1 MFLEHTNKFENKRKE
16 GIGMTKKTK
25 SGVALL
31 MAMAL
36 VTGMST
42 NALAAG
48 KTVNAY
54 KNNTYDSRGSDAKN
68 FYDHVKAYSSGYSG
82 SYKYGNDVSNSDFLS
97 KSSTIKYWA
106 SHGRNNGSVYGDA
119 NSVDVRL
126 SDGFKFSGGNLEFL
140 FLASCYQ
147 LTGAGDNPR
156 ARYANSMIGDKA
168 VRVICGYHEQAPK
181 VGDTIVEKYFFN
193 NPDSGSN
200 DVRDGESVKSAWM
213 KANIRAN
220 SVDGYSAPK
229 NFLVLTHNNSSQYSR
244 FEGYS
249 STTYARPNSST
260 SILRFSMTNQGGVNQ
275 PYSINEADKNEKLTS
290 LEVPNYT
297 LKVQEVSAAPSLE
310 IGGEIGD
317 KKVSFN
323 EETAIQKSRNWF
335 DTAFDSIALNSLK
348 DNDVKVSPIV
358 MAEVL
363 EDSSKE
369 VEVPVAYVVEQ
380 KNYHNGIRLAG
391 DTYTTIVDDEGIK
404 SSTFVW
410 HQVVSENPVTTMKSS
425 TIDYGKAV
433 NLIKE
438 KMIASKT
445 TMSAISAQDRQT
457 IQNCELL
464 FVQAENSDIFRP
476 SWVFE
481 TGDSV
486 FYTVDCLDGTV
497 SER

>member
-1 MFLEHTNKFENKRKE
+1 
-16 GIGMTKKTK
+16 
-25 SGVALL
+25 
-31 MAMAL
+31 MAL
-36 VTGMST
+36 VAGMST
-42 NALAAG
+42 NALAEG
-48 KTVNAY
+48 KTVNTY
-54 KNNTYDSRGSDAKN
+54 KNNTYDSRGSDAKK

-82 SYKYGNDVSNSDFLS
+82 SYKYGTDISNSDFS
-97 KSSTIKYWA
+97 DKSSTIKYWA
-106 SHGRNNGSVYGDA
+106 SHGRNNGSVFGDA

-126 SDGFKFSGGNLEFL
+126 PDGFKFSGGNLEFL

-147 LTGAGDNPR
+147 LTGEGDNPR
-156 ARYANSMIGDKA
+156 KRYAKSMIGDKA
-168 VRVICGYHEQAPK
+168 VRVICGYHDSAPK
-181 VGDTIVEKYFFN
+181 LGDTIVEEYFFN
-193 NPDSGSN
+193 NPDPGSN

-220 SVDGYSAPK
+220 SVNGYSAPR
-229 NFLVLTHNNSSQYSR
+229 NFLVLTHEGDCQYSR

-249 STTYARPNSST
+249 SNTYDRPNRST
-260 SILRFSMTNQGGVNQ
+260 AILRFSMLNPNGAKQ
-275 PYSINEADKNEKLTS
+275 PYSINEAINNEKLTS

-297 LKVQEVSAAPSLE
+297 LKVQEVSIAPSQE

-317 KKVSFN
+317 KKVTFN
-323 EETAIQKSRNWF
+323 EEIAIKKANSWF
-335 DTAFDSIALNSLK
+335 DTAFNNIALNGIK
-348 DNDVKVSPIV
+348 DDDVKVSPIV
-358 MAEVL
+358 MAKVL

-369 VEVPVAYVVEQ
+369 TEIPVAYVVEW
-380 KNYHNGIRLAG
+380 KNYYNGIRLAG
-391 DTYTTIVDDEGIK
+391 DTYTAIVDDDGIK

-410 HQVVSENPVTTMKSS
+410 HQVVSENPITTVRSS
-425 TIDYGKAV
+425 IIDYGEAV

-438 KMIASKT
+438 KINASKT
-445 TMSAISAQDRQT
+445 TMPAVSAQYRQT

-464 FVQAENSDIFRP
+464 FVRDENSNVFRP